1 MTHDEASR
9 VFTSLMNDV
18 FNRGDFTVVDDL
30 VAADFHNHEAP
41 DSPGPAGFT
50 ATATWLRSAF
60 PDYHADLE
68 ELVVE
73 DDLLVA
79 RLVVSGTHLGDF
91 MGFAPTG
98 RRFQVQHM
106 HMYRVRDGKL
116 VEHWAC
122 RDDLGQLTQLG
133 LLPTPHP
140 PS

>member
-1 MTHDEASR
+1 MTHDEAR
-9 VFTSLMNDV
+9 RLFIPLMEHV
-18 FNRGDFTVVDDL
+18 FNRGDFTAVDSL

-41 DSPGPAGFT
+41 DQTGPAGFT
-50 ATATWLRSAF
+50 ATAAWLRSAF

-73 DDLLVA
+73 GDLMVA
-79 RLVVSGTHLGDF
+79 RLTVSGTHLGDF

-106 HMYRVRDGKL
+106 HMYRVRAGKL

-133 LLPTPHP
+133 LLTWAG
-140 PS
+140 PST